1 MSPVK
6 NIYNQIKFYLGKYGF
21 FKTIKKCIKVAFIK
35 IKRFIK
41 GEKDPQYGD
50 YGDWIRAN
58 EVGTVELIA
67 QKRKAFENSPK
78 IKCP

>member
-67 QKRKAFENSPK
+67 
-78 IKCP
+78 